1 MRKPL
6 ANLKKKKLNCQYELL
21 SKLVL
26 NITPEMQ
33 TQLLQFTGD
42 CGNLDHQGTLGDW
55 SHHNA
60 LPSEGFSHKAAY
72 NG

>member
-42 CGNLDHQGTLGDW
+42 CGDPLLSRN
-55 SHHNA
+55 SR
-60 LPSEGFSHKAAY
+60 
-72 NG
+72 